1 MVAFT
6 SEVDTL
12 VELVNKDIDNERQGV
27 TGRPGLMR
35 NFPEVTIDFL
45 HYFLDGVLAGV
56 EKEQG
61 GGALPASGRASRNS
75 RERFSTAR
83 SSART

>member
-1 MVAFT
+1 MPFSSRAHPGQAAAMCNESVC
-6 SEVDTL
+6 DPL
-12 VELVNKDIDNERQGV
+12 WVNRLSCMQ
-27 TGRPGLMR
+27 
-35 NFPEVTIDFL
+35 VTIDFL

-61 GGALPASGRASRNS
+61 GGVPPASGRTSRNS

-83 SSART
+83 SSARS